1 MLLAARESRAF
12 EQNTLWRDGK
22 DWIYSF
28 AAFSASIVWVW
39 KDGQSL
45 LRCSLCFI
53 LISLLVELKILDV
66 AHPPLTKSMDFPQTE
81 DNECWN

>member
-1 MLLAARESRAF
+1 MPLAAQESRAF
-12 EQNTLWRDGK
+12 EQNTLWCDGK

-28 AAFSASIVWVW
+28 AAISASTVWVW

-53 LISLLVELKILDV
+53 LISLLVELEV
-66 AHPPLTKSMDFPQTE
+66 AEMSSSHKEYGFPA
-81 DNECWN
+81 NWG